1 MNKSVKV
8 FLCAAMVAALALIL
22 ICGLHYRSLGKQ
34 RSDVQTGLENSQASW
49 KSIND
54 EKLIL
59 LETLEAKTSE
69 LREAD
74 ISLNELNQKSEDL
87 KKDIETL
94 QQEIEELK
102 GKGD

>member
-1 MNKSVKV
+1 MEMR
-8 FLCAAMVAALALIL
+8 AMYAQCLAELME
-22 ICGLHYRSLGKQ
+22 R
-34 RSDVQTGLENSQASW
+34 
-49 KSIND
+49 D

-94 QQEIEELK
+94 LQEIEELK